1 MQCREGYSFWINEG
15 LEIVFFLEI
24 REVEKHEE
32 KVPRGREGT
41 MILVDWGFAGFTGS
55 HSGLEP
61 ISGRV
66 FLELQLPSGI
76 LSHGTPLGREI
87 TNVLTEH

>member
-1 MQCREGYSFWINEG
+1 MVSWPYKSG
-15 LEIVFFLEI
+15 
-24 REVEKHEE
+24 EE
-32 KVPRGREGT
+32 PSEQVPIGREGT